1 MKIGLL
7 GTGFGAA
14 HAAIY
19 HRHPDVDEVVVFGR
33 TPARLDAFAE
43 KYGFATSTDLDAV
56 YADASIHLIDV
67 CLPSPLHAGHVLR
80 ALDVGKDVLCELP
93 LALTLAEA
101 RQVVDAHATS
111 RRQVFVD
118 MFGRFDPA
126 TVLLLEAVAD
136 GRYGALKALEIE
148 GRSALLWPGYNIGL
162 DSIVLDMMHASLDTI
177 VITLGL
183 PEHATAV
190 GVAGASSGSMV
201 EALLTYP
208 DTIARCTS
216 SALMP
221 ASYGMAGSY
230 RATFTDAVLEYAY
243 TAGFTGQPDAP
254 VLTEHS
260 VQGRR
265 QLELPTVDTYA
276 AVINHVLDCLNG
288 RAANQLSPATV
299 LNTLQLTLDIHRQLN
314 PPAQPATPHT
324 E

>member
-33 TPARLDAFAE
+33 TPAKLDTFAE
-43 KYGFATSTDLDAV
+43 KYGFATTTDLDAI
-56 YADASIHLIDV
+56 YADASIDLIDV
-67 CLPSPLHAGHVLR
+67 CLPTPLHAGHVLR
-80 ALDVGKDVLCELP
+80 ALDAGTDVLCELP

-111 RRQVFVD
+111 QRQVFVD

-126 TVLLLEAVAD
+126 TVLLREAVADD

-148 GRSALLWPGYNIGL
+148 GRSALLWPGYYIGL

-177 VITLGL
+177 VVTLGR
-183 PEHATAV
+183 PQHATAV
-190 GVAGASSGSMV
+190 GAAGASSGSMV
-201 EALLTYP
+201 EVLLTYP
-208 DTIARCTS
+208 DAIARCTS

-221 ASYGMAGSY
+221 ASYGMAGGY

-254 VLTEHS
+254 VLTEHTG
-260 VQGRR
+260 QGRR

-288 RAANQLSPATV
+288 RAANQLTPATV

-314 PPAQPATPHT
+314 PQHQTPHDI
-324 E
+324 